1 MNQEVIGIDLGGTNF
16 KMGRVKNG
24 EILQEVQRA
33 VHATM
38 AEDELLDILF
48 QLIDAII
55 TSETKAIGIGVPG
68 IVDPETGVIYDIQ
81 NLPAWKE
88 VPLRSLLEARYAVS
102 VYLNNDANCFA
113 LGEKMY
119 GDGQSYQNFIGL
131 SIGTGI
137 GMGVIIKNEIYS
149 GVVCGAGEIAMVP
162 YKDSII
168 ENYASSFFFSDRYQK
183 SGKAL
188 SELAKKGDPTA
199 ILAFE
204 EFGVHFGEAV
214 KIILYLF
221 APEAIILGGS
231 ISKAYPFFKD
241 TMESALATFAYPKQ
255 LEHLEIIVSHRANL
269 PILGAAALC
278 F

>member
-24 EILQEVQRA
+24 QILQEVQCA
-33 VHATM
+33 VNATM
-38 AEDELLDILF
+38 GEDDLLEILY

-55 TSETKAIGIGVPG
+55 TSETKAIGLGVPG
-68 IVDPETGVIYDIQ
+68 IVDPEAGVIYDIQ

-88 VPLRSLLEARYAVS
+88 VPLRSLLEARYSIS

-119 GDGQSYQNFIGL
+119 GDGKLYQNFIGL

-137 GMGVIIKNEIYS
+137 GMGVIIRDKLYN
-149 GVVCGAGEIAMVP
+149 GVVCGAGEIAMIP

-168 ENYASSFFFSDRYQK
+168 ESYASSFFFSDRYQK
-183 SGKAL
+183 SGK
-188 SELAKKGDPTA
+188 EMFEMAKRGEPIA

-204 EFGVHFGEAV
+204 EFGVHLGEAV
-214 KIILYLF
+214 KIILYMF

-231 ISKAYPFFKD
+231 ISKAYPLFK
-241 TMESALATFAYPKQ
+241 ESLESTIATFSYSKQ
-255 LEHLEIIVSHRANL
+255 LEHLKITVSNRANL

>member
-24 EILQEVQRA
+24 QILQEVQCA
-33 VHATM
+33 VNATM
-38 AEDELLDILF
+38 GEDQLLEILY
-48 QLIDAII
+48 QHIDAII
-55 TSETKAIGIGVPG
+55 TSETKAIGLGVPG
-68 IVDPETGVIYDIQ
+68 IVDPEAGIIYDIQ

-88 VPLRSLLEARYAVS
+88 VPLRRLLEARYTIS

-119 GDGQSYQNFIGL
+119 GEGKLYQNFIGL

-137 GMGVIIKNEIYS
+137 GMGVIINDELYN
-149 GVVCGAGEIAMVP
+149 GVVCGAGEIAMIP

-168 ENYASSFFFSDRYQK
+168 ESYASSFFFSEHYQK
-183 SGKAL
+183 SGKEMFEMA
-188 SELAKKGDPTA
+188 ERGEPTA

-204 EFGVHFGEAV
+204 EFGVHLGEAV
-214 KIILYLF
+214 KIILYML

-231 ISKAYPFFKD
+231 ISNAYPFFK
-241 TMESALATFAYPKQ
+241 ESLESSIAIFSYPKQ
-255 LEHLEIIVSHRANL
+255 LEHFKITVSNRANL

>member
-199 ILAFE
+199 ILAYE
-204 EFGVHFGEAV
+204 EFGVHLGEAV

-241 TMESALATFAYPKQ
+241 TMESTLATFAYPKQ
-255 LEHLEIIVSHRANL
+255 LEHLEIIVSNRANL

>member
-24 EILQEVQRA
+24 QILQEVQCA
-33 VHATM
+33 VNATM
-38 AEDELLDILF
+38 GEDQLLEILY
-48 QLIDAII
+48 QHIDAII
-55 TSETKAIGIGVPG
+55 TSETKAIGLGVPG
-68 IVDPETGVIYDIQ
+68 IVDPEAGIIYDIQ

-88 VPLRSLLEARYAVS
+88 VPLRRLLEARYTIS

-119 GDGQSYQNFIGL
+119 GEGKLYQNFIGL

-137 GMGVIIKNEIYS
+137 GMGVIINDELYN
-149 GVVCGAGEIAMVP
+149 GVVCGAGEIAMIP

-168 ENYASSFFFSDRYQK
+168 ESYASSFFFTEHYQK
-183 SGKAL
+183 SGKEMFEMA
-188 SELAKKGDPTA
+188 ERGEPTA

-204 EFGVHFGEAV
+204 EFGVHLGEAV
-214 KIILYLF
+214 KIILYML

-231 ISKAYPFFKD
+231 ISNAYPFFK
-241 TMESALATFAYPKQ
+241 ESLESSIATFSYPKQ
-255 LEHLEIIVSHRANL
+255 LEHFIITVSNRANL